1 MTATAGTTPSHDVT
15 APMAQSALA
24 QEEALTKLNRSGG
37 RHSAHFQHLGRI
49 KGTSP
54 ASRDPSS
61 NATATLLRQTA
72 SRQQR
77 LRLTQPARP
86 VLQSRWR
93 RMLAGVKRNLP
104 KLVVWVDWTKVT
116 ALVTAGAAVAAIYI
130 SMKSLGSTN
139 KSANNQYELS
149 ARGQLS
155 DRFNKAIGQIDSKKN
170 ATDVVVGG
178 IYSLEQLT
186 QDPLADDHLRTVVF
200 DLLDTYVADNAPKV
214 SPTGCPT
221 SVPPAA
227 DVKAALTV
235 IGRRTFQKQI
245 DLSSACLTGADL
257 RGARLEKAWLK
268 STTLT
273 LASFS
278 GAHLASADLSY
289 ATLENAY
296 LGTSEKWVAAD
307 LTGANLTGANL
318 SIANLTVANLTGANL
333 TGAYLTGAILTV
345 ANLTVANLTGAN
357 LTGAN
362 LTGANLTGANLTDA
376 NLTGANLTGAI
387 VADICYESPPRW
399 PDGFILPPSKS
410 LKCGTS

>member
-37 RHSAHFQHLGRI
+37 RHSAHFEHLGRI

-54 ASRDPSS
+54 ASREPSS

-93 RMLAGVKRNLP
+93 RMRAGVKRNLP

-139 KSANNQYELS
+139 KSASNQYELS

-273 LASFS
+273 QASFS

-296 LGTSEKWVAAD
+296 LGTSEKWEKWVAAD

-318 SIANLTVANLTGANL
+318 SIAD
-333 TGAYLTGAILTV
+333 LTGAILTG
-345 ANLTVANLTGAN
+345 AILTGAN

-362 LTGANLTGANLTDA
+362 LTGA
-376 NLTGANLTGAI
+376 I
-387 VADICYESPPRW
+387 PADICYESPPRW
-399 PDGFILPPSKS
+399 PDGILPPSKS